1 MGVFTEQ
8 VQGLVSEERIK
19 RQEREELKKEREKK
33 KREQLR
39 KEEIKRQLHFILSS
53 YFTNTKTE
61 DYYKTYINLLKD
73 KNKWQVI
80 SEITKKE
87 HEEYYLDTNY
97 ISILN
102 KVKSSYI
109 IQYKEYLK
117 EEKDKNKN
125 DLIWQQKAQNILN
138 NTTHLQPKAKKI
150 DKIKLIFIVL
160 LPVISLY
167 YLFKGALYPKRKKR
181 R

>member
-8 VQGLVSEERIK
+8 VQGLVSEERTK

-39 KEEIKRQLHFILSS
+39 KEEIKQQLYFILSS
-53 YFTNTKTE
+53 YFTNAKKE

-87 HEEYYLDTNY
+87 AEEYFLDINY

-102 KVKSSYI
+102 KVKTSYI

-117 EEKDKNKN
+117 EEKEK
-125 DLIWQQKAQNILN
+125 QKQFYRNLLN
-138 NTTHLQPKAKKI
+138 N
-150 DKIKLIFIVL
+150 
-160 LPVISLY
+160 ISTL
-167 YLFKGALYPKRKKR
+167 
-181 R
+181 

>member
-39 KEEIKRQLHFILSS
+39 KEEIKQQLHFILSS
-53 YFTNTKTE
+53 YFTNAKTE
-61 DYYKTYINLLKD
+61 DYHKIYVDLLKD

-87 HEEYYLDTNY
+87 QEEYYLDINY
-97 ISILN
+97 TTTLN
-102 KVKSSYI
+102 KVKSSYM

-117 EEKDKNKN
+117 EEKNKN

-138 NTTHLQPKAKKI
+138 NTTHLQPKAKKL
-150 DKIKLIFIVL
+150 DKTKIIFIVL